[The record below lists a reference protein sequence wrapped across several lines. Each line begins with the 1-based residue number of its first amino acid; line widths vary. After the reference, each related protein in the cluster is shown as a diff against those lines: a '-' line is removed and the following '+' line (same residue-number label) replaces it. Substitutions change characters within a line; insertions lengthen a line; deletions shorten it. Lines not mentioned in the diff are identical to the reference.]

1 MGMRNA
7 VIKLAKSQIGLAE
20 PTGDDKF
27 ISWYNSVTGASLA
40 LDSPWCAMFASWVYR
55 NANVP
60 TSSLPTFASCTVAVD
75 WAKKNKLWYSR
86 LTNYT
91 PKPGVVIMFDWNTD
105 GRQDHAGIVETV
117 TANQITVIE
126 GNTSDSVGRR
136 TYSRTSKY
144 ILGYIDVPY
153 PDEDS
158 NAPTVSAPTVDTPV
172 VTKPTVSTPTPA
184 VQTMSV
190 KEIQQY
196 IATAYGLPIAVD
208 GAWGSRSKKAMA
220 QCVQTVINKEH
231 GGKLIVDGAFGTMS
245 KKSMPILKVG
255 AIGTLVQ
262 LVQMCLILKGAKIT
276 VSGKMDAATLS
287 AVEEFQTKSGLLAD
301 KEVGPDTMAALLK

>member
-1 MGMRNA
+1 MGMRSA
-7 VIKLAKSQIGLAE
+7 VIKVAKSQIGLAE
-20 PTGDDKF
+20 PTGDDKY

-40 LDSPWCAMFASWVYR
+40 LDSPWCAMFTSWVYR
-55 NANVP
+55 NAKVP

-91 PKPGVVIMFDWNTD
+91 PKPGVVIVFDWNTD
-105 GRQDHAGIVETV
+105 GRQDHVGIVETV

-158 NAPTVSAPTVDTPV
+158 TTPVVSVPTVEKPV
-172 VTKPTVSTPTPA
+172 VTKPVVSAPTA
-184 VQTMSV
+184 TLSVMSV
-190 KEIQQY
+190 KDIQQH
-196 IATAYGLPIAVD
+196 IVSTYGIVIAVD
-208 GAWGSRSKKAMA
+208 GAWGSRSKKAMV
-220 QCVQTVINKEH
+220 QCVQTTINKEH
-231 GGKLIVDGAFGTMS
+231 GGKLIVDGAFGALS
-245 KKSMPILKVG
+245 KKSIPILKSG
-255 AIGTLVQ
+255 ASGTLVR
-262 LVQMCLILKGAKIT
+262 LVQMCLIIKGAKIT
-276 VSGKMDAATLS
+276 VSGHIDAATLS
-287 AVEEFQTKSGLLAD
+287 AVEEFQKRSGLLAD
-301 KEVGPDTMAALLK
+301 GEVGPDTMAALLK